1 MTQIIRPVS
10 SMDELTK
17 AVEVIYE
24 QVADMISPNGRPY
37 RDVPNYFPTYRE
49 LMLVA
54 EVDGEV
60 VGAVVGYGPLEG
72 PGAEFS
78 VLVKGLGVRE
88 DQRGRGLGRLLLEDL
103 ERRAA
108 AMGAVEVHLGA
119 VPSARGFYAQVGY
132 SGRSRMRKQL
142 TGNGLARYGSAEERM
157 QRLELM
163 RARRSERKQN
173 GT

>member
-1 MTQIIRPVS
+1 MS
-10 SMDELTK
+10 LAK

-24 QVADMISPNGRPY
+24 QVAESISPDGRHY
-37 RDVPNYFPTYRE
+37 RDVPNYFPTYQE

-60 VGAVVGYGPLEG
+60 VGAVVGYGPPDG

-103 ERRAA
+103 EQRAA

-119 VPSARGFYAQVGY
+119 VPSAKGFYVQVGY
-132 SGRSRMRKQL
+132 SGKSRMHKQL
-142 TGNGLARYGSAEERM
+142 TGNGVARYGSAEERCR
-157 QRLELM
+157 RLELM
-163 RARRSERKQN
+163 RARRNERKQR
-173 GT
+173 T